1 MKGFSFSPA
10 DGAGIPVPEPAVA
23 IGSAHAAMKHRFFLA
38 ALVLAVAGIF
48 WWLANRE
55 GPAPITV
62 QFLHRTNNSL
72 GQVRYLI
79 AVSNLKRQL
88 VFGEFNGKSF
98 APPGSLTPAGVNEY
112 NFGRFELRGGS
123 RMVVAWEPPA
133 AQTREAILR
142 YAVRGRLTEWKEWLR
157 EKISP
162 GANPGRRLASNS
174 ATLVIAIPPE

>member
-1 MKGFSFSPA
+1 MTIES
-10 DGAGIPVPEPAVA
+10 A
-23 IGSAHAAMKHRFFLA
+23 IVKRRLLITGLA
-38 ALVLAVAGIF
+38 LAVVGIF

-55 GPAPITV
+55 GPAPLAV

-88 VFGEFNGKSF
+88 AFGEFNGKSF
-98 APPGSLTPAGVNEY
+98 APPGSRTPAGVNEY
-112 NFGRFELRGGS
+112 SFGTFELRGGN

-133 AQTREAILR
+133 AQTREAVLR
-142 YAVRGRLTEWKEWLR
+142 YGVRGTLAEWKEWLH

-162 GANPGRRLASNS
+162 GTNPSRRLGSN
-174 ATLVIAIPPE
+174 APTLIIAIPPE